1 MIRLAV
7 LYIENQWYSRNIDT
21 PEEYYENHN
30 FGNDD
35 LLLTFQSSELI
46 RHLKKIKQFR
56 KWPEIVDL
64 EGFDKQMTQ
73 EGKDL
78 REHKKWTMLEALR
91 YHNIS
96 DQDFKLSESTIRK
109 FLGDMGILY
118 LYMLD
123 QKAEEVER
131 FSDLEAKVNNIIY
144 RRQLCG
150 VPININL
157 AANLC
162 ADLEKE
168 IYRIK
173 NILQL
178 RYRIFNPE
186 NERWQ
191 SEYLKSK
198 GYRLVKSA
206 LFTFKAW
213 RNDDEVCSL
222 MYEMIRNQKDFDSL
236 LFMQSHWGGQTC
248 AYPKYL
254 GFGTITSRI
263 ILREPSF
270 QNLRK
275 SNRKIVVADRF
286 HKLLYIDYSQF
297 EAGILASLSDD
308 PKLIDLYNTDIYE
321 DLATFVFGDPK
332 KRSDAKVV
340 FYRYM
345 YGDTTLSSK
354 AQQYFKK
361 FTKLQKFRE
370 EIDKEMAD
378 NARVGTSFGNFRTKG
393 DDQVTWALSHV
404 IQATASLIYKK
415 ALVRVAKEVDRAKF
429 LIPMHD
435 GTVYQISYMWYDALK
450 PKIEQLYLEEFE
462 KVCPKIKGKVNTKDL
477 FE

>member
-7 LYIENQWYSRNIDT
+7 LYIENKWYSRNIDT
-21 PEEYYENHN
+21 TDDYYENHK
-30 FGNDD
+30 FGSDD
-35 LLLTFQSSELI
+35 LILTFQSSELI
-46 RHLKKIKQFR
+46 RHLKTFKQFR

-78 REHKKWTMLEALR
+78 REYKKWTMLEALK
-91 YHNIS
+91 YHNIL
-96 DQDFKLSESTIRK
+96 DPDFKLSLSTIRE
-109 FLGDMGILY
+109 FLGGMGILY
-118 LYMLD
+118 LYMLN
-123 QKAEEVER
+123 QKPEEINR
-131 FSDLEAKVNNIIY
+131 FNDLEAQINNVIY
-144 RRQLCG
+144 RRQLRG
-150 VPININL
+150 VPINLNL
-157 AANLC
+157 AGNLC

-178 RYRIFNPE
+178 KYRIFNPE

-213 RNDDEVCSL
+213 RNNDEICSL
-222 MYEMIRNQKDFDSL
+222 MYDMIRNQKDFDSL
-236 LFMQSHWGGQTC
+236 LFMQSHWGGGSC

-275 SNRKIVVADRF
+275 SNRKVVVAERF

-321 DLATFVFGDPK
+321 DLANFVFGDPK

-345 YGDTTLSSK
+345 YGDTTLDLK
-354 AQQYFKK
+354 AQLYFKK
-361 FTKLQKFRE
+361 FIKLQEFKE
-370 EIDKEMAD
+370 KIDKEMAD
-378 NARVGTSFGNFRTKG
+378 NSRVGTSLGNFRIKG
-393 DDQVTWALSHV
+393 EEQVTWALSHV
-404 IQATASLIYKK
+404 IQATASLIYKN
-415 ALVRVAKEVDRAKF
+415 ALMRVANELDRAKF

-435 GTVYQISYMWYDALK
+435 GTVYQISNLWYDSLK
-450 PKIEQLYLEEFE
+450 PKIEGVYLEEFV
-462 KVCPKIKGKVNTKDL
+462 KVCPKIKAKVNMKDV
-477 FE
+477 FD